1 MGRAFEFRK
10 ARKFKRWGQ
19 MAKTFTKIG
28 KEISMAVKEGGPN
41 PENNARLRAAMQNA
55 KGANMPKANVEN
67 AIKKASSKDT
77 ANMDEV
83 TYEGYGPYGV
93 AVFIETVTDNPTR
106 TVANV
111 RMIFRKFEGSLGTN
125 GSLEFLFDRKANF
138 TIKSEGIDLE
148 ELELN
153 LIDYGLEEVEADE
166 EEVLIVTEFSDFGT
180 MQKGLEELGHEIVSA
195 EKVRNP
201 LSTVELEGE
210 QRESIDKMIEMFE
223 DDDDIVN
230 VFTNLG

>member
-41 PENNARLRAAMQNA
+41 PESNARLRAAIQNA
-55 KGANMPKANVEN
+55 KGANMPKSNVEN

-77 ANMDEV
+77 AHMDEV
-83 TYEGYGPYGV
+83 TYEGYGPFGI

-125 GSLEFLFDRKANF
+125 GSLEFLFERKANF

-148 ELELN
+148 ELELS
-153 LIDYGLEEVEADE
+153 LIDYGLEEIEADE
-166 EEVLIVTEFSDFGT
+166 EEVLIVTEFADFGS

-210 QRESIDKMIEMFE
+210 QKETIEKMIEMFE

>member
-19 MAKTFTKIG
+19 MAKTFTRIG
-28 KEISMAVKEGGPN
+28 KEISLAVKEGGPN
-41 PENNARLRAAMQNA
+41 PESNARLRAAIQNA
-55 KGANMPKANVEN
+55 KGANMPKANIEN

-83 TYEGYGPYGV
+83 TYEGYGPFGI
-93 AVFIETVTDNPTR
+93 AIFLETVTDNSTR

-111 RMIFRKFEGSLGTN
+111 RSIFKKFEGSLGTN

-138 TIKSEGIDLE
+138 TIKSEGVDLE

-153 LIDYGLEEVEADE
+153 LIDYGLEEIEADE
-166 EEVLIVTEFSDFGT
+166 EEVLIVTDFADFGS
-180 MQKGLEELGHEIVSA
+180 MQKGLEELGYEIVSA

-201 LSTVELEGE
+201 LSTVELDEE
-210 QRESIDKMIEMFE
+210 QKETIEKMIERFE
-223 DDDDIVN
+223 DDDDVVN
-230 VFTNLG
+230 VFTNMA

>member
-19 MAKTFTKIG
+19 MAKTFTRIG

-41 PENNARLRAAMQNA
+41 PESNARLRAAIQNA

-77 ANMDEV
+77 ASMDEV
-83 TYEGYGPYGV
+83 TYEGYGPFGI

-153 LIDYGLEEVEADE
+153 LIDYGLEELEGDE
-166 EEVLIVTEFSDFGT
+166 EEVLIVTEFSDFGA

-201 LSTVELEGE
+201 LSTVSLDGE
-210 QRESIDKMIEMFE
+210 QRETIDKMIEMFE

-230 VFTNLG
+230 VFTNLE